1 MIKAEEID
9 GYRGCDDLDSI
20 LEFIEK
26 GDEKKAKSGSK
37 RHGTLGRSRVESP
50 NLAGSVSRKQLSK
63 QQTQGK
69 SAVNSS
75 LEIVPK
81 TNNAT
86 KKGAHK
92 RAQTPSD
99 GNMSPKN
106 NKVPNTDAESS
117 SDISPPMVGG
127 NVERTSPSRTSHSTS
142 PQKDTGNQDDYT
154 KNETE
159 SVKISND
166 GESRDDSHNVISKFL
181 DDEDYDDDDTPFVM
195 IRRVNNYSNQNKVNK
210 GKVYV
215 DGGTKGASTNKNM
228 ALVNSVSRNV
238 NNNPINN
245 NRHGS
250 KFNTNSSTR
259 NTLKRKSKNGS
270 NVAEEHQIK
279 GSTDHVVST
288 LKSGPPTSTTL
299 NVNKANG
306 NGCNYNDRDD
316 FHLPANGNKV
326 INDGGVLKPSANNF
340 QSLGATTTTS
350 ARDIEELDEKL
361 CVSNERDCENQI
373 PSFSS
378 IVQEKKSNTNK
389 ASRGKSKG
397 KGGGSGL
404 SQKQYIDAALNDHT
418 DHLSKQETLDNS
430 KQCNNCSDNN
440 NKLKISNT
448 FMAEAMLPEPVLEY
462 SRNHSSHSPPPT
474 QQCVDLM
481 ATTNPLNFSVS
492 RAENQCEEKFI
503 PENEIKSDSIQQLD
517 FKAQSNV
524 SSFEYD
530 EGINNKSIDHAS
542 TANDNIQYDESSKNI
557 EYTSNDIIIESKND
571 DKIKASRECNKNF
584 TKSYSSAVIS
594 KASQCHSHPSDQM
607 DDNVIQKE
615 QIIADTYSKDV
626 DLEDERHVEIF
637 QYENIAEEERS
648 IEVEEFKV
656 NDLGRKP
663 KRLSTSTSPI
673 SSRSSSLTWYEE
685 DDDCTE
691 GTFNYT
697 AILNFIKSGKYFQ
710 LDSVIQCKFQ
720 AFILLTDYLLSKFVH
735 VIFRMGKHR
744 FRNFYRI
751 KE

>member
-37 RHGTLGRSRVESP
+37 RNGTLGRSRVESP

-75 LEIVPK
+75 QEIVPK

-117 SDISPPMVGG
+117 SDISPPMTGG
-127 NVERTSPSRTSHSTS
+127 NVERKSPSRTSHSTS

-210 GKVYV
+210 GKNNV

-228 ALVNSVSRNV
+228 ALANSVSRNGNNN

-250 KFNTNSSTR
+250 KLNTNSSTR
-259 NTLKRKSKNGS
+259 NTLKRKSKTGS
-270 NVAEEHQIK
+270 NGAEEHQTK
-279 GSTDHVVST
+279 GNTDHVVST

-306 NGCNYNDRDD
+306 NGCNYINDKDD

-326 INDGGVLKPSANNF
+326 ISDGGVFKPRANNF
-340 QSLGATTTTS
+340 QSLSATTTTS

-404 SQKQYIDAALNDHT
+404 SHRQYIDAALNDPT
-418 DHLSKQETLDNS
+418 DNSSKQETPDNS
-430 KQCNNCSDNN
+430 KHSNNCSDNS

-462 SRNHSSHSPPPT
+462 SRKHSSHSPPPT

-492 RAENQCEEKFI
+492 QAENQWEEKFN
-503 PENEIKSDSIQQLD
+503 PVKEIKSDSIQQLD
-517 FKAQSNV
+517 FKAQSKV

-530 EGINNKSIDHAS
+530 QSINTKSINHAS
-542 TANDNIQYDESSKNI
+542 TANDNIKHDESLKNI
-557 EYTSNDIIIESKND
+557 EYTSNDMIIDSKD
-571 DKIKASRECNKNF
+571 EDKVKSSQECNKNF

-594 KASQCHSHPSDQM
+594 KASQCHSHPSDQI
-607 DDNVIQKE
+607 DDNMILQE
-615 QIIADTYSKDV
+615 QIIGDTYNKDV
-626 DLEDERHVEIF
+626 DLEDESHVEIF

-697 AILNFIKSGKYFQ
+697 TILNFIKSGKYFQ
-710 LDSVIQCKFQ
+710 SDSVIQCKF
-720 AFILLTDYLLSKFVH
+720 LY
-735 VIFRMGKHR
+735 
-744 FRNFYRI
+744 Y
-751 KE
+751 